1 MSVESVREVL
11 LPVEPVAREVAATE
25 HHALC
30 ASRKGDEC
38 NCFKRSTIYLL
49 ADAVLAALAATDEP

>member
-1 MSVESVREVL
+1 MTSDGVREVL

-25 HHALC
+25 HRALC

-38 NCFKRSTIYLL
+38 NCFKRSTVGLL
-49 ADAVLAALAATDEP
+49 ADTVLAALAATDDP